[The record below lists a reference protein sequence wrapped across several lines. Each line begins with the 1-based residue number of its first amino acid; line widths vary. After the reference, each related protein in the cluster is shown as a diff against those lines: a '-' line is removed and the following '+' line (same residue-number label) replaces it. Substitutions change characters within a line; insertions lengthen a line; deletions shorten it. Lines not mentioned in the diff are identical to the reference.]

1 MTLRLALPF
10 TGAWRAEM
18 SPATR
23 VPSHGTHAFGLT
35 HSVDFVG
42 IDARGRSAPRTAR
55 SLVAVEPPERF
66 VGFGRPI
73 LAPVSGTV
81 VETHDGEADAGGRRS
96 PVTLV
101 PFALTQ
107 AGRLRQGL
115 DAIAGNRVVIAI
127 DRDSEQQSGAA
138 GAPGGAQGAAARH
151 GAQGAAAPG
160 GPFVALLHLRRGSL
174 RVRVGDRVRTG
185 EPVAECGGSGN
196 STEPHLHLQVTDSL
210 DWPSASGIAFELGPY
225 RRLADGAVV
234 ERGMPR
240 TGERIAAL

>member
-1 MTLRLALPF
+1 MRALRLALPF
-10 TGAWRAEM
+10 TGEWRTEM

-42 IDARGRSAPRTAR
+42 VDANGTSAPRTLR
-55 SLVAVEPPERF
+55 SLVAEEPPERF
-66 VGFGRPI
+66 SGFGRPI
-73 LAPVSGTV
+73 LGPVAGTV
-81 VETHDGEADAGGRRS
+81 VETHDGQADAGGRRS

-107 AGRLRQGL
+107 GSRLRQGL
-115 DAIAGNRVVIAI
+115 DAITGNRVVIALGEP
-127 DRDSEQQSGAA
+127 D
-138 GAPGGAQGAAARH
+138 AQGGPPR
-151 GAQGAAAPG
+151 

-174 RVRVGDRVRTG
+174 RVRVGDRVAVG
-185 EPVAECGGSGN
+185 QQLAECGGSGN

-210 DWPSASGIAFELGPY
+210 DWPNASGIAFELGPY
-225 RRLADGAVV
+225 RRMADGAVV

-240 TGERIAAL
+240 TGERIASV